1 MRDLAVARNRTAS
14 AIGDRLRA
22 LRESQGRSLR
32 EVAAKAGMNHGYLS
46 QLERNEVA
54 EPAPSMLHKVARG
67 YDVPFPVLMQWA
79 GYIEPS
85 ENDLRPNQAIA
96 LKLLGD
102 DVSEEELEAIRAVIE
117 VLRNRRSTLGP
128 GDELDGVLTPIERK
142 TIRTHAL
149 ALLRNSDAL
158 GTFPTPLEELL
169 EVADLVAAG
178 EITLDAD
185 EKRKLWTKFGSLL
198 DKALDLLQGAVHR
211 RSRQVWVRPNL
222 YETKRRFVL
231 AHEIGH
237 DILPW
242 QRELAYLDD
251 DQRLRENV
259 RIKFEREANQAAIE
273 LLAQGD
279 ALRSEADDSRLSA
292 SLLSELRDKYQISL
306 QAIARR
312 VTEESRKEAAT
323 AIRFRGR
330 GGGIGPYHV
339 YCSRAFEARF
349 RWASSTLPPEARVA
363 LRDAASRATPV
374 DFVALD
380 LSSTFA
386 ELAVETIATPY
397 AQISLFTPVPKAK
410 RQPRFLQVG

>member
-1 MRDLAVARNRTAS
+1 MARIRTTPAL
-14 AIGDRLRA
+14 GDRLRA
-22 LRESQGRSLR
+22 LREAQGLSLR
-32 EVAAKAGMNHGYLS
+32 EVAARAGINHGYLS

-54 EPAPSMLHKVARG
+54 EPAPSMLHKVAKG

-85 ENDLRPNQAIA
+85 ENDLTPNQAIA

-102 DVSEEELEAIRAVIE
+102 EVSADELEAIRAVID

-128 GDELDGVLTPIERK
+128 GDELDGGLTERERE
-142 TIRTHAL
+142 TIRTQAV
-149 ALLRNSDAL
+149 ALLRKSDAL
-158 GTFPTPLEELL
+158 GVFPTPLEQLL

-185 EKRKLWTKFGSLL
+185 EKRKLRSKFGSLL
-198 DKALDLLQGAVHR
+198 DRALDLLQGAIHR
-211 RSRQVWVRPNL
+211 RSRQVWVQPGL
-222 YETKRRFVL
+222 YEMKRRFVL

-251 DQRLRENV
+251 DQRLREDV

-279 ALRSEADDSRLSA
+279 ALRREADDSRFTA
-292 SLLSELRDKYQISL
+292 SLLSELRDKYEISL

-312 VTEESRKEAAT
+312 VTEESHKEAAT
-323 AIRFRGR
+323 TIRFRGR
-330 GGGIGPYHV
+330 EGRIGPYHV
-339 YCSRAFEARF
+339 YCSRTFEARF
-349 RWASSTLPPEARVA
+349 GWAASTLPPEARVA
-363 LRDAASRATPV
+363 LRAAADQHSPV
-374 DFVALD
+374 DFVVVD
-380 LSSTFA
+380 RTSTFT
-386 ELAVETIATPY
+386 ELAVETLDTRY
-397 AQISLFTPVPKAK
+397 AQISLFTPVPKSKLRA
-410 RQPRFLQVG
+410 RFLRVG

>member
-1 MRDLAVARNRTAS
+1 MAKSRTAP
-14 AIGDRLRA
+14 ALGEQLRT

-32 EVAAKAGMNHGYLS
+32 EVAAKAGINHGYLS

-54 EPAPSMLHKVARG
+54 EPAPSMLHKVAKG

-79 GYIEPS
+79 GYIEPT
-85 ENDLRPNQAIA
+85 ETDLTPNQAIA

-102 DVSEEELEAIRAVIE
+102 EVSTDELEAIRAVID

-128 GDELDGVLTPIERK
+128 GDELDGALTALERR
-142 TIRTHAL
+142 TIRTHAV
-149 ALLRNSDAL
+149 ALLRKSDAL
-158 GTFPTPLEELL
+158 GTFPTPLEQLL
-169 EVADLVAAG
+169 EVADLMAAG

-185 EKRKLWTKFGSLL
+185 EKRKLWSKFGSLL
-198 DKALDLLQGAVHR
+198 DKALDLLQGAIHR
-211 RSRQVWVRPNL
+211 RSRQVWVQPGL
-222 YETKRRFVL
+222 YEMKRRFVL

-279 ALRSEADDSRLSA
+279 ALRREADDSRLTA

-312 VTEESRKEAAT
+312 TTEESLKEAAT

-330 GGGIGPYHV
+330 SGGIGPYHV
-339 YCSRAFEARF
+339 YCSRSFEARF
-349 RWASSTLPPEARVA
+349 GWATSSLPFEAQIA
-363 LRDAASRATPV
+363 LRDAADQVSPV
-374 DFVALD
+374 DFVVGD

-386 ELAVETIATPY
+386 ELAVETITTPY
-397 AQISLFTPVPKAK
+397 AQISLFTPMPKSK
-410 RQPRFLQVG
+410 RRARFLRVG